1 MPRRN
6 ALPHYQERENKD
18 GSLSRFVYPT
28 IGGKPCWRKIP
39 ADGQWAGVRGYRRYL
54 AKVIEEETNKAH
66 HSNTL
71 FSEVATAWLA
81 ERHKTRSAGTVA
93 LDGKN
98 IRVVLLPRFGSR
110 PWYEIRRRD
119 IQGMIFDLVPRQYQ
133 RSTVQIT
140 VLKTLRQIIKW
151 QSLREEVP
159 YDSQLFAGL
168 EYPRTNPSKEEKRKG
183 RALTPE
189 EIGALLEAIPYHH
202 RSLIQIMVLTGL
214 RIGEALAMEWKH
226 YAKEEG
232 KTSTGYYRVER
243 TLNHRQEM
251 VNPKT
256 PGSKATL
263 RLGSQA
269 VAILERHR
277 AEQAQLRLQYP
288 GWIDQ
293 GDPLI
298 FPTQPTFTGEGTSVL
313 SPRRQPDQLGRCQYS
328 DNVRKAIQRAAANAG
343 LGKVNPH
350 DFRHTHASKLISEG
364 CNIKA
369 VSHRLRHT
377 SIQTTLDIYGHLY
390 LDDQQE
396 VADIADR
403 AFNFG

>member
-18 GSLSRFVYPT
+18 GSVSRYVYPT
-28 IGGKPCWRKIP
+28 IGGKPTWRKIP
-39 ADGQWAGVRGYRRYL
+39 DNGQWEGVRGYRRYL

-71 FSEVATAWLA
+71 FGEVATNWLE
-81 ERHKTRSAGTVA
+81 ERHKTRSAGTA
-93 LDGKN
+93 ELDTRNVNG
-98 IRVVLLPRFGSR
+98 ILIPRFGSR
-110 PWYEIRRRD
+110 PWFEIRRRD
-119 IQGMIFDLVPRQYQ
+119 IQDMIFDLVPRQLMQ
-133 RSTVQIT
+133 STMQIT
-140 VLKTLRQIIKW
+140 VLKALRMIIKW
-151 QSLREEVP
+151 QSLREEIP

-168 EYPRTNPSKEEKRKG
+168 EYPRIAPGEEKKRPG

-189 EIGALLEAIPYHH
+189 EIGALLEALPYHY
-202 RSLIQIMVLTGL
+202 RALVQIMVLTGL

-226 YAKEEG
+226 YVREEETG
-232 KTSTGYYRVER
+232 TGYYRVER
-243 TLNHRQEM
+243 TINFQQEL
-251 VNPKT
+251 VHPKT
-256 PGSKATL
+256 PRSKATI
-263 RLGSQA
+263 RLGSQG
-269 VAILERHR
+269 VAILEKHR

-288 GWIDQ
+288 GWLDQ
-293 GDPLI
+293 DDPLI
-298 FPTQPTFTGEGTSVL
+298 FPTQPIFTYSSYPNRSGH
-313 SPRRQPDQLGRCQYS
+313 QPDQLGRYQYS
-328 DNVRKAIQRAAANAG
+328 DIIRKAIQRAATNAG
-343 LGKVNPH
+343 LGQVNPH

-377 SIQTTLDIYGHLY
+377 SIQTTLDVYGHLY